1 MLNAVKLSKTYDG
14 GKRPVHVLVEVDLT
28 VEEGEFVAVMGP
40 SGSGKSTL
48 LHLLGGLDS
57 PSSGAILQ
65 YLPFV
70 EDDDFWGVQ
79 NYTRSIIGPEGIQQ
93 TEGTRKTQ
101 MGYEFYPEALEN
113 VIRKVAEK
121 FTKDIIV
128 TENGIAT
135 SDDAYALNLS
145 KKLFQG

>member
-1 MLNAVKLSKTYDG
+1 M
-14 GKRPVHVLVEVDLT
+14 R
-28 VEEGEFVAVMGP
+28 
-40 SGSGKSTL
+40 
-48 LHLLGGLDS
+48 
-57 PSSGAILQ
+57 
-65 YLPFV
+65 
-70 EDDDFWGVQ
+70 VQ

-121 FTKDIIV
+121 FMKDIIV

-145 KKLFQG
+145 KKLF